1 MGFEQFSSRYVLY
14 VPPQWSLSVCL
25 CVCVSVCPSLSQRRG
40 SCRRLL
46 EVPHRNTR
54 IRHRKVNRRLLLTH
68 SCPYRNGGLCSSS
81 QNKRVLRNTDCCCLA
96 LTIGSAPPPGGNQCS
111 VWEGSRSQPQHGF
124 LSLFPC
130 AFPHLPL
137 EHCLLC
143 FGCILQGGRVLH
155 RGVLLL
161 RLVLPHFQ
169 WGLFWASRARTGPGV
184 WDVAMASAPALC
196 PQHWGMALAAVP
208 ACRDILGA
216 SRRSFHGDGQG
227 SVLPPFPFRNTLYN
241 PHAKCHI
248 FVPPGACWFP
258 AGSGNVAAAWA
269 VPHSHLAREGCG
281 ELRALLGS
289 AVLTPG
295 N

>member
-14 VPPQWSLSVCL
+14 VPSQWSLSVYV

-143 FGCILQGGRVLH
+143 FGCILRGDECCTGGSSSSGWFCLT
-155 RGVLLL
+155 
-161 RLVLPHFQ
+161 F
-169 WGLFWASRARTGPGV
+169 SGV
-184 WDVAMASAPALC
+184 WSGPAELGQALVCGMLLWPQLQPCLSPALGYGSGRSAC
-196 PQHWGMALAAVP
+196 MQGHPWCQQKELPWGWAGLST
-208 ACRDILGA
+208 A
-216 SRRSFHGDGQG
+216 S
-227 SVLPPFPFRNTLYN
+227 FPFQKHTLQS
-241 PHAKCHI
+241 PCQM
-248 FVPPGACWFP
+248 
-258 AGSGNVAAAWA
+258 
-269 VPHSHLAREGCG
+269 SHLCSPWS
-281 ELRALLGS
+281 LL
-289 AVLTPG
+289 VPCR
-295 N
+295 

>member
-143 FGCILQGGRVLH
+143 FGCILRGDECCTGGSSSSSWSCLTFS
-155 RGVLLL
+155 GVCSGPAELGQALVWGMLLWPQL
-161 RLVLPHFQ
+161 QPCVP
-169 WGLFWASRARTGPGV
+169 STGV
-184 WDVAMASAPALC
+184 WLWPQCLHAGASL
-196 PQHWGMALAAVP
+196 VP
-208 ACRDILGA
+208 AEGA
-216 SRRSFHGDGQG
+216 SIGMGRAQYCLLSLSETH
-227 SVLPPFPFRNTLYN
+227 STIPMPNVTSLFPLE
-241 PHAKCHI
+241 
-248 FVPPGACWFP
+248 P
-258 AGSGNVAAAWA
+258 AGSLQVAVMW
-269 VPHSHLAREGCG
+269 LQ
-281 ELRALLGS
+281 
-289 AVLTPG
+289 PG
-295 N
+295 LYPIPI

>member
-1 MGFEQFSSRYVLY
+1 MLCVGGQQIPTPAWVSQPLPLCFSS
-14 VPPQWSLSVCL
+14 
-25 CVCVSVCPSLSQRRG
+25 
-40 SCRRLL
+40 
-46 EVPHRNTR
+46 
-54 IRHRKVNRRLLLTH
+54 
-68 SCPYRNGGLCSSS
+68 SSS
-81 QNKRVLRNTDCCCLA
+81 GA
-96 LTIGSAPPPGGNQCS
+96 LFA
-111 VWEGSRSQPQHGF
+111 
-124 LSLFPC
+124 
-130 AFPHLPL
+130 
-137 EHCLLC
+137 LLW
-143 FGCILQGGRVLH
+143 LHPEGGRVLH

-184 WDVAMASAPALC
+184 GDVAMASAPALC